1 MNRSKIYKVFP
12 HIIYNYNYNYKYNY
26 KYNYNYKYK
35 SPIKI
40 KMPIKTINC
49 IFEKKNIDINDVD
62 YSDNFW
68 KNVKK

>member
-12 HIIYNYNYNYKYNY
+12 HIIYN
-26 KYNYNYKYK
+26 YNYNYKYK

-49 IFEKKNIDINDVD
+49 IFEKKNIDINDID

-68 KNVKK
+68 KKSEKINIK